1 MIIPYHGKV
10 PQIGKNV
17 FIAPTAVVIGD
28 VILHDGASI
37 WYGTVLRGD
46 MDPIIVGRGS
56 NIQDNCT
63 VHTDY
68 GSPADI
74 GANVTVGHN
83 AIVHGC
89 RLEDSCLVGINA
101 TVLTGAKVGCGS
113 VVAAGAVVMEGQTI
127 PPGYLAA
134 GIPAKTK
141 KQLPV
146 QSEERLRQIAENYHK
161 LAQRHLGLDFN
172 AQ

>member
-10 PQIGKNV
+10 PQIGNNV
-17 FIAPTAVVIGD
+17 FIAPTAVIIGD
-28 VILHDGASI
+28 VTLHDGASI

-46 MDPIIVGRGS
+46 MDPIIVGRGT

-68 GSPADI
+68 GYPADI
-74 GANVTVGHN
+74 GADVTVGHN

-101 TVLTGAKVGCGS
+101 TVLTGARVGRGA
-113 VVAAGAVVMEGQTI
+113 VVAAGAVVMEGQTVA
-127 PPGYLAA
+127 PGYLAV
-134 GIPAKTK
+134 GIPAKPK
-141 KQLPV
+141 KKLPE
-146 QSEERLRQIAENYHK
+146 QSEERLRLTAENYHK
-161 LAQRHLGLDFN
+161 LARKHLALDFN
-172 AQ
+172 DP